1 MERQQN
7 IEAIKGLLEQADDS
21 VVKLILEILKRL

>member
-7 IEAIKGLLEQADDS
+7 IEAIKGLLEQADDN